1 MGKREKEHRKKVQ
14 KRNKEIKHA
23 QEKMKKAYREMLE
36 QKLAEFQQRYSGA
49 TQNDVLNADDITNTL
64 TDGII

>member
-36 QKLAEFQQRYSGA
+36 QKLSEFQQRYSGA
-49 TQNDVLNADDITNTL
+49 THNDGLNANDITNTL

>member
-23 QEKMKKAYREMLE
+23 HEKMKKNYRNLVE
-36 QKLAEFQQRYSGA
+36 QKLMEFQQKYSGV
-49 TQNDVLNADDITNTL
+49 THNDVLNADDITNTL